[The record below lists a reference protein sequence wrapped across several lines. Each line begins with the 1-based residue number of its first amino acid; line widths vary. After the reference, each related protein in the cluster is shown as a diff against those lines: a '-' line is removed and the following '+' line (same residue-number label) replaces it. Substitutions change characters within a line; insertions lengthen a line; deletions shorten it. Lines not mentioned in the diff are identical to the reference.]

1 MHQLCK
7 LHWIFMVEFCW
18 TEELK
23 SDQRQFH
30 FIQLRT
36 NLKANS
42 KTRFDSVMNRRETSK
57 DLSEC
62 VRSVVGLSEWVRSL
76 SSVSEC
82 VRSVSGVSECVRSL
96 VGVSKCVRSVAG
108 VSECVR
114 SLAGVS
120 ECVRSVS
127 GVSECVR
134 SVAGDV
140 PCQYNYDDHFIIPQL
155 AGGWPCCQHFSLPRH
170 PRADQP
176 GCYQDRCQIN
186 KHLTSTSTQLN
197 GTSPRCGSISSS
209 GSVS

>member
-42 KTRFDSVMNRRETSK
+42 KTRSTQSWIEEKHLRT
-57 DLSEC
+57 C
-62 VRSVVGLSEWVRSL
+62 RSS
-76 SSVSEC
+76 
-82 VRSVSGVSECVRSL
+82 
-96 VGVSKCVRSVAG
+96 
-108 VSECVR
+108 
-114 SLAGVS
+114 
-120 ECVRSVS
+120 CVRSVS

-176 GCYQDRCQIN
+176 GCYQDGCQIN

-197 GTSPRCGSISSS
+197 GTSLRCGSISSS

>member
-57 DLSEC
+57 DMSELVC
-62 VRSVVGLSEWVRSL
+62 Q
-76 SSVSEC
+76 VSIWC
-82 VRSVSGVSECVRSL
+82 
-96 VGVSKCVRSVAG
+96 VGVCQVTCWGVWMCQVSNWCVGVCQVSSWCVGVCQVSVW
-108 VSECVR
+108 
-114 SLAGVS
+114 
-120 ECVRSVS
+120 
-127 GVSECVR
+127 CVR

-140 PCQYNYDDHFIIPQL
+140 PRQYNYDDHFIITQL

-176 GCYQDRCQIN
+176 GCYQDGCQIN

-197 GTSPRCGSISSS
+197 GTSHRCGSISSS